1 MNAILYE
8 KHGKYHI
15 SVSWTQD
22 GKRYRK
28 SKATGLAVKG
38 NKRKA
43 QAMADAFLKEMQE
56 KVTEGYV
63 DILFSEY
70 MKQWLEDVK
79 FQISESTYEE
89 YYRQIRNRICP
100 WFEGKKIRLCE
111 LKAYHIDEFYRMK
124 MQKDG
129 VNAKTVHRYHANIR
143 KALQRAV
150 KLDIIPS
157 NPADKV
163 DLPKAK
169 KFRGSYYTPE
179 ELQQLFACVKGTKF
193 ETVVLL
199 AGYLG
204 VREGE
209 ACGLQWKD
217 VDFERNVLCIRGSL
231 KMHDKYKDLYYGETK
246 TESSYRTL
254 PIPQNLAVYLRQL
267 KKKQLEQRM
276 LGGSSYNRKWE
287 GFVCVDA
294 MGDITNPK
302 YISRYF
308 SDLLQKNG
316 LRRIRFHD
324 LRHSCAT
331 LLLENGATLKQVQE
345 WLGHHSYV
353 VTADTYGHVLAESK
367 REMADT
373 MSKLL
378 GKDQAV

>member
-1 MNAILYE
+1 
-8 KHGKYHI
+8 
-15 SVSWTQD
+15 
-22 GKRYRK
+22 
-28 SKATGLAVKG
+28 
-38 NKRKA
+38 
-43 QAMADAFLKEMQE
+43 
-56 KVTEGYV
+56 
-63 DILFSEY
+63 
-70 MKQWLEDVK
+70 
-79 FQISESTYEE
+79 
-89 YYRQIRNRICP
+89 
-100 WFEGKKIRLCE
+100 
-111 LKAYHIDEFYRMK
+111 MK
-124 MQKDG
+124 MQKDK

-150 KLDIIPS
+150 KLDIIPT

-163 DLPKAK
+163 DLPKVK

-179 ELQQLFACVKGTKF
+179 ELQRLFVCTKGTKF

-217 VDFERNVLCIRGSL
+217 VNFEKNIICIRGSL

-254 PIPQNLAVYLRQL
+254 PIPQNLALYLRQL

-276 LGGSSYNRKWE
+276 LGGASYNREWD

-294 MGDITNPK
+294 MGNISNPK

-308 SDLLQKNG
+308 SDLLRKNG

-353 VTADTYGHVLAESK
+353 VTVDTYGHVLAESK

-378 GKDQAV
+378 GQGHAV

>member
-1 MNAILYE
+1 
-8 KHGKYHI
+8 
-15 SVSWTQD
+15 
-22 GKRYRK
+22 
-28 SKATGLAVKG
+28 
-38 NKRKA
+38 
-43 QAMADAFLKEMQE
+43 MADAFLKEMQE

-63 DILFSEY
+63 DILFSED
-70 MKQWLEDVK
+70 MKQWLENVK

-89 YYRQIRNRICP
+89 YYRQIHNRICP

-129 VNAKTVHRYHANIR
+129 INAKTVHRYHANIR

-150 KLDIIPS
+150 KLDMIPS
-157 NPADKV
+157 NPADRV
-163 DLPKAK
+163 DLPKVK
-169 KFRGSYYTPE
+169 KFRGSCYTPE
-179 ELQQLFACVKGTKF
+179 ELQQFFACVKGTKF

-231 KMHDKYKDLYYGETK
+231 KMHDKYKDQYYGETK
-246 TESSYRTL
+246 TESSYRIL
-254 PIPQNLAVYLRQL
+254 PIPQNPAVYLRQL

-276 LGGSSYNRKWE
+276 LGGSSYNRKRE

-294 MGDITNPK
+294 MGNIK
-302 YISRYF
+302 VYF
-308 SDLLQKNG
+308 PDLFQKNE

-331 LLLENGATLKQVQE
+331 LLLGNGATLKQVQE

-353 VTADTYGHVLAESK
+353 VTADAYGHVLAESK

-378 GKDQAV
+378 GKERAA